1 MDFGSYVRSARE
13 ARQLTFDAIAAQTKI
28 KRELW
33 SDLEVN
39 DLKRWPKEE
48 IYRRGFLRAYAEAVG
63 LPADEV
69 LDQFARQFAEPSE
82 VRSSEPRQAPTRAV
96 DHTQNGPA
104 FPQLRQ
110 FSTHVVLPLGLL
122 LGMAA
127 LAFQDRKA
135 PEATHEGQPAAVRS
149 VAQVRRSSGESPAVD
164 VARAVESA
172 PVARAVESPPVI
184 PAPPSVAIDPKPIP
198 ATEVEGT
205 LLVVSDPAGAFIT
218 VNGIGRG
225 TTPVTVEFL
234 AFGSYTI
241 RVIQPG
247 YQVSEERVTL
257 DSTNPRRT
265 ITAKLRP
272 VEQPAPVEGG
282 SAR

>member
-1 MDFGSYVRSARE
+1 LCLPASFVDFGSYVRNARE
-13 ARQLTFDAIAAQTKI
+13 ARQLTFDAIAAETKI

-33 SDLEVN
+33 SDLEAN

-48 IYRRGFLRAYAEAVG
+48 IYRRGFLRSYADAVG

-69 LDQFARQFAEPSE
+69 LAQFARQFAEPPE
-82 VRSSEPRQAPTRAV
+82 MTGIEPRRGHARAF
-96 DHTQNGPA
+96 DRTLRRPA
-104 FPQLRQ
+104 FPQWRQ

-122 LGMAA
+122 LGVAA

-149 VAQVRRSSGESPAVD
+149 VAQVQRSRSELPAVD
-164 VARAVESA
+164 VARAVA
-172 PVARAVESPPVI
+172 SPPVI
-184 PAPPSVAIDPKPIP
+184 PAAPGVATDPKPIP

-205 LLVVSDPAGAFIT
+205 LIVVSDPPEAFIT

-225 TTPVTVEFL
+225 KTPVTVEFL
-234 AFGSYTI
+234 AFGSYEI
-241 RVIQPG
+241 RVVRPG
-247 YQVSEERVTL
+247 YQVSQERLTL
-257 DSTNPRRT
+257 DSQNPRKT
-265 ITAKLRP
+265 IKVNLRA
-272 VEQPAPVEGG
+272 VEQPAPLEGD

>member
-1 MDFGSYVRSARE
+1 VDFGSYVRNARE
-13 ARQLTFDAIAAQTKI
+13 ARQLTFDAIAAETKI

-33 SDLEVN
+33 SDLEAN

-48 IYRRGFLRAYAEAVG
+48 IFRRGFLRSYADAVG
-63 LPADEV
+63 LPPDEV
-69 LDQFARQFAEPSE
+69 LAQFARQFAEPPE
-82 VRSSEPRQAPTRAV
+82 VASGQPRQGPARAF
-96 DHTQNGPA
+96 DHTLRRPA

-149 VAQVRRSSGESPAVD
+149 VAQVQRSSGESPAVD
-164 VARAVESA
+164 
-172 PVARAVESPPVI
+172 VARAVESPPVI

-205 LLVVSDPAGAFIT
+205 LIVVSDPPEAFIT

-225 TTPVTVEFL
+225 KAPVTVEFL
-234 AFGSYTI
+234 AFGSYEI
-241 RVIQPG
+241 RVVRPG
-247 YQVSEERVTL
+247 YEVSQERVTL
-257 DSTNPRRT
+257 DSQNPRKT
-265 ITAKLRP
+265 INVNLRP
-272 VEQPAPVEGG
+272 VEQPAPIEGG

>member
-48 IYRRGFLRAYAEAVG
+48 IYRRGFLRSYAQAVG

-69 LDQFARQFAEPSE
+69 LAQFARQFAEPSE
-82 VRSSEPRQAPTRAV
+82 VTSSEPRQGQTRAV
-96 DHTQNGPA
+96 DHTLKRPA

-122 LGMAA
+122 LGVIG

-135 PEATHEGQPAAVRS
+135 SEATVEGQAAAAPS
-149 VAQVRRSSGESPAVD
+149 VAQVQQPSRELPKVD

-172 PVARAVESPPVI
+172 SVK
-184 PAPPSVAIDPKPIP
+184 PALPSVASDPKPIP
-198 ATEVEGT
+198 AAEVEGT
-205 LLVVSDPAGAFIT
+205 LIVVSDPPEAFVT

-225 TTPVTVEFL
+225 NTPVTVEFL
-234 AFGSYTI
+234 AFGSYAI
-241 RVIQPG
+241 RVVQPG
-247 YQVSEERVTL
+247 YQVSQERVTL
-257 DSTNPRRT
+257 DSENPRKT
-265 ITAKLRP
+265 VKVTLRP
-272 VEQPAPVEGG
+272 VEQPALVEGG

>member
-122 LGMAA
+122 LGVAA

-135 PEATHEGQPAAVRS
+135 SEAALEGQPAAVRT
-149 VAQVRRSSGESPAVD
+149 VAQVQQPAREPRTVD
-164 VARAVESA
+164 VARAVESPSA
-172 PVARAVESPPVI
+172 I
-184 PAPPSVAIDPKPIP
+184 PAEASGAIDPKPIPPIP

>member
-1 MDFGSYVRSARE
+1 LPAGFIDFGSYVRSARE

-48 IYRRGFLRAYAEAVG
+48 IYRRGFLRSYAQAVG

-69 LDQFARQFAEPSE
+69 LAQFARQFAEPPE
-82 VRSSEPRQAPTRAV
+82 VTSGEPRQGQTRAV
-96 DHTQNGPA
+96 DHTLLKRPA

-122 LGMAA
+122 LGVIG

-135 PEATHEGQPAAVRS
+135 SEATVEGQPAAARS
-149 VAQVRRSSGESPAVD
+149 VAQVQQPSRELPKVD

-172 PVARAVESPPVI
+172 SVKPALASVAVE
-184 PAPPSVAIDPKPIP
+184 PKPIP
-198 ATEVEGT
+198 AAEVEGT
-205 LLVVSDPAGAFIT
+205 LVVVSDPPEAFVT

-225 TTPVTVEFL
+225 KTPVTVEFL
-234 AFGSYTI
+234 AFGSYAI
-241 RVIQPG
+241 RVVQPG
-247 YQVSEERVTL
+247 YQVSQERVTL
-257 DSTNPRRT
+257 DSENPRKT
-265 ITAKLRP
+265 VKVTLRP
-272 VEQPAPVEGG
+272 VEQPALVEEG

>member
-1 MDFGSYVRSARE
+1 MCLPASFVDFGSYVRSARE
-13 ARQLTFDAIAAQTKI
+13 ARQLTFDAIAAETKI

-33 SDLEVN
+33 SDLEAN

-48 IYRRGFLRAYAEAVG
+48 VYRRGFLRSYAEAVG
-63 LPADEV
+63 LPPDEV
-69 LDQFARQFAEPSE
+69 LAQFARQFAEPPE
-82 VRSSEPRQAPTRAV
+82 GAGSEPRQSQTRAF
-96 DHTQNGPA
+96 DHTLKRPA

-149 VAQVRRSSGESPAVD
+149 VAQVQRSHGELPTVD

-172 PVARAVESPPVI
+172 SVV
-184 PAPPSVAIDPKPIP
+184 PAEPSVAIDPKPIP
-198 ATEVEGT
+198 AAEVEGT
-205 LLVVSDPAGAFIT
+205 LLVVSDPPGASIT

-225 TTPVTVEFL
+225 KTPVTIEFL
-234 AFGSYTI
+234 AFDSYTI
-241 RVIQPG
+241 RVVQPG
-247 YQVSEERVTL
+247 YQVSQERVTL
-257 DSTNPRRT
+257 DSQNPRKT
-265 ITAKLRP
+265 VTVNLRP
-272 VEQPAPVEGG
+272 VEQPALVEGG